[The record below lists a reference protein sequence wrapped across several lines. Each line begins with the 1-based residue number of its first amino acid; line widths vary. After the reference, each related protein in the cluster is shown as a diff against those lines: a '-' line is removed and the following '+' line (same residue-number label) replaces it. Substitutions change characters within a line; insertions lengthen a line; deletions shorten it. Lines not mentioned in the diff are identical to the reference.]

1 MAPAAGGGGRLPVNN
16 VAPWCPGSP
25 ARQPLPFDHAHALW
39 QDRPATAGAL
49 SVLWQTGKNRRRNGE
64 EALMSP
70 TITIKVAPP
79 HQQHPESVSRIE
91 IPPAHWYIVALRM
104 LWRDPK
110 FRTHRP
116 HLRKKLA
123 SLFKQNMHHHG
134 VRGERKL
141 ALKAAAQAVLRS
153 PFGGR
158 LRENVVS
165 VLVGHS

>member
-1 MAPAAGGGGRLPVNN
+1 MVAKVPPPASRCRLTTLMHSGR
-16 VAPWCPGSP
+16 VAP
-25 ARQPLPFDHAHALW
+25 
-39 QDRPATAGAL
+39 
-49 SVLWQTGKNRRRNGE
+49 RRRGVIR
-64 EALMSP
+64 AVPSGKKSAPRLKRSLLST
-70 TITIKVAPP
+70 TITINVVASYR
-79 HQQHPESVSRIE
+79 QHLESVSRIE